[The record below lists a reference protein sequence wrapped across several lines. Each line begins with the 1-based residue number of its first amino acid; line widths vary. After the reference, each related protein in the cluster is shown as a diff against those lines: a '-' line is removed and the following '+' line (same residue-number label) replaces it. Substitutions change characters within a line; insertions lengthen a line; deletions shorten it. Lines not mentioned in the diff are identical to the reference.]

1 VTAEVL
7 GLAGKGRLA
16 LEIGKDFVRVRR
28 TLRAGGLKAALVAAR
43 PGPGRVAVLEL
54 GSGGE
59 ADWGTAFRL
68 ARAVDRTLALLPGDT
83 RCLTRSL
90 VLSSLLSRRGTT
102 GSIVIGVRPG
112 ESFGAHAWVELDGRP
127 LQPPG
132 GTTYPRLVEL

>member
-1 VTAEVL
+1 ML
-7 GLAGKGRLA
+7 GLAGKGRLV
-16 LEIGKDFVRVRR
+16 LEIGRDFLRVRR
-28 TLRAGGLKAALVAAR
+28 TLRSGGLKAALAVAR
-43 PGPGRVAVLEL
+43 PDPSPVGVLTL
-54 GSGGE
+54 RGGE
-59 ADWGTAFRL
+59 DDWGTAFRL

-90 VLSSLLSRRGTT
+90 VLSSLLSRRGTK
-102 GSIVIGVRPG
+102 GAIVIGVRPG